1 MQLQNYT
8 SFTHVRIC
16 TLLGSPF
23 PTPTMCTQFFSKP
36 LVPITTKLI
45 ISLNA
50 YLKSVAKHLI
60 CCKATE
66 DKKQNNVSWFKYKWS
81 HEKKTQRV
89 SSKLFVLCHNFF
101 SKVKSLF
108 DKYLIAFSFIW
119 KNFSLQRVFGAY
131 HVPSI
136 SNFIDASY
144 QTS

>member
-81 HEKKTQRV
+81 HEKKTQGV

-108 DKYLIAFSFIW
+108 DKYLIAFSFI
-119 KNFSLQRVFGAY
+119 
-131 HVPSI
+131 
-136 SNFIDASY
+136 
-144 QTS
+144 